1 MTTVSWVDLRF
12 LVGANVVVTLRD
24 GTVKRGVISDAI
36 PRRGLI
42 QLSMED
48 KSDWLSMK
56 DVVSLESVSLE
67 STGGQSE

>member
-12 LVGANVVVTLRD
+12 LVGANVIVALRD
-24 GTVKRGVISDAI
+24 GTVKRGVVSDAI

-42 QLSMED
+42 QLSMKD
-48 KSDWLSMK
+48 RSDWLSMK

-67 STGGQSE
+67 SSGGRSE